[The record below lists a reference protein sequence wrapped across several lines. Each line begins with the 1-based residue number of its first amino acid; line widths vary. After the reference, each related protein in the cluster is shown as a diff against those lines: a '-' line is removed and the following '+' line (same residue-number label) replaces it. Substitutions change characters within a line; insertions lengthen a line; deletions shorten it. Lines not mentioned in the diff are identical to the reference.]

1 MPTVK
6 KQIVRKR
13 RVTRSKNVVNRI
25 APIHFEEDE
34 GISIN
39 LYGKSGTGKTTL
51 CSTFPGP
58 ILMLICSA
66 LKKPGELR
74 SIDTAANR
82 KRIKTVVLEKSGE
95 LKDIIEHVTET
106 GKYNTVALDNATGLQ
121 DLILKEILG
130 LEELPAQGSWGM
142 AKQQEWGQVALQMKE
157 SLRALLNLD
166 CNRVIIAQERAF
178 NTDDDNDLL
187 MPYVAS
193 ALSPSVTGWLNPACD
208 YVCQTFIQQK
218 MVVKKIRVGK
228 KVVEKISRTKG
239 VDYCL
244 RTAPDATFTTKFRI
258 PKGGSLPEYIVDPSY
273 DKIKE
278 NGGSKRIISDNP

>member
-1 MPTVK
+1 MPTIK
-6 KQIVRKR
+6 KQSVRKKK
-13 RVTRSKNVVNRI
+13 RVVKSKNVIERI
-25 APIHFEEDE
+25 APIYFDEDD

-51 CSTFPGP
+51 CGTFPGP
-58 ILMLICSA
+58 ILMVICSS

-74 SIDTAANR
+74 SINTAANR
-82 KRIKTVVLEKSGE
+82 KKIKTVVLEKSSE
-95 LKDIIEHVTET
+95 LKDIVEHVTES
-106 GKYNTVALDNATGLQ
+106 GNYATVALDNATGLQ
-121 DLILKEILG
+121 DLILKEVLG

-178 NTDDDNDLL
+178 NTDNDNDLL

-218 MVVKKIRVGK
+218 TVVKNVTIGK
-228 KVVEKISRTKG
+228 KKIQKTSRAKG

-244 RTAPDATFTTKFRI
+244 RTAPDPTFTTKFRI
-258 PKGGSLPEYIVDPSY
+258 PKGGSLPEYIVDPTY
-273 DKIKE
+273 AKIMKLIQQ
-278 NGGSKRIISDNP
+278 GG